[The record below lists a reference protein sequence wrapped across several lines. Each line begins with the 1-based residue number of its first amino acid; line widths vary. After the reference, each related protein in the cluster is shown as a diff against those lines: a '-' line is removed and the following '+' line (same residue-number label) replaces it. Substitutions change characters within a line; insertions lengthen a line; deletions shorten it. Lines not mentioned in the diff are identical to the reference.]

1 MKRQVVAILILAFAT
16 GCERAPEAPPPAN
29 LSFEG
34 LPVTGDLDFARSTG
48 FTRCMELGR
57 YLRCRREGVAF
68 GGAGPY
74 HAAVDALGHEGASG
88 FHEMSLWS
96 ETDQSAMSRIGN
108 ELAKQGWDQCRT
120 GQEDRG
126 DQRILTKAGSP
137 VRVSIDITYWG
148 KRRLRILPERGQPT
162 GHCW

>member
-1 MKRQVVAILILAFAT
+1 MRQIALILSLALAT
-16 GCERAPEAPPPAN
+16 ACERAPDAPPPAN

-34 LPVTGDLDFARSTG
+34 LPVTGDLDFARSAG
-48 FTRCMELGR
+48 FARCMELGR
-57 YLRCRREGVAF
+57 YLRCRREGVEF
-68 GGAGPY
+68 GGGGSY
-74 HAAVDALGHEGASG
+74 HAAVDALGNEGASG
-88 FHEMSLWS
+88 FHEVSLWS

-108 ELAKQGWDQCRT
+108 ELAEQGWDQCRT

-162 GHCW
+162 GRCW